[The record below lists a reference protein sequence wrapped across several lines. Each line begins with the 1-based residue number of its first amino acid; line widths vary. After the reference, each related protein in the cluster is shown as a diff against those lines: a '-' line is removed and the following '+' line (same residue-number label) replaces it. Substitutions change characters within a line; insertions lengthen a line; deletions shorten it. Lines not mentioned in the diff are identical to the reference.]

1 MSTTFFIFIAFCL
14 AMSGVAVFMLRSEL
28 AEAFGKWQ
36 SLVAFPVLALAGV
49 VITGL
54 VFLASYGS
62 AVHDTE
68 IWNGQVTGKQR
79 VHGHYLRSYS
89 CNCRQ
94 VCSGS
99 GNNRSCSTVCDTCY
113 EDRYTVDWS
122 CNTTIGKFTIEH
134 YDRSSRSV
142 YMSPDP
148 ARYTNILN
156 GDPVSKTS
164 SYTNY
169 VQAVPD
175 SLFKPASE
183 ELKKRFAKLIPEY
196 PDNIYDIYKINRF
209 VTPGF
214 YFADTQKW
222 NEDISNLLKTRGPA
236 KQVNLIVVVAKTED
250 RNFIY
255 ALQDAW
261 EGANKNDVVLVI
273 GSPDGQKIS
282 WVDVISWTKRE
293 LFKVQLRDEVFALG
307 TIQRE
312 KVMSIVASQIDTNFE
327 RRRMREFSY
336 LKNDIDPPMW
346 LMTSTFVVLMLMY
359 GGLIF
364 AAKAGKISIFRKK
377 SVYRRRF

>member
-1 MSTTFFIFIAFCL
+1 
-14 AMSGVAVFMLRSEL
+14 MSGVAVFMLRSEL
-28 AEAFGKWQ
+28 AAAFGKWQ
-36 SLVAFPVLALAGV
+36 SLVAFPVLTLAGV

-99 GNNRSCSTVCDTCY
+99 GKNRSCSTVCDTCY

-134 YDRSSRSV
+134 YDKSSKSV

-156 GDPVSKTS
+156 GDPVAKTS
-164 SYTNY
+164 PYTNY

-222 NEDISNLLKTRGPA
+222 NDDISNLLKTRGPT

-273 GSPDGQKIS
+273 GSVDGQKIS

-312 KVMSIVASQIDTNFE
+312 KVMSIIANQIDTNFE

>member
-1 MSTTFFIFIAFCL
+1 MSTTFFIFVAFCL
-14 AMSGVAVFMLRSEL
+14 LMSGIVVFMLRSQL
-28 AEAFGKWQ
+28 AQSFGKWQ

-49 VITGL
+49 VIVGL

-99 GNNRSCSTVCDTCY
+99 GQNRSCSTQCDTCY

-134 YDRSSRSV
+134 LDKSSRSV

-148 ARYTNILN
+148 QRYVVTQV
-156 GDPVSKTS
+156 GDPVAKTS

-169 VQAVPD
+169 IQAVPET
-175 SLFKPASE
+175 LFKPASKD
-183 ELKKRFAKLIPEY
+183 LKQKFAQLIPAY
-196 PDNIYDIYKINRF
+196 PDKIYDIYKINRF

-214 YFADTQKW
+214 YFADTQLW
-222 NEDISNLLKTRGPA
+222 NDHISEVLKTRGPT
-236 KQVNLIVVVAKTED
+236 KQVNLIVVIAKTED
-250 RNFIY
+250 RNFVY

-273 GSPDGQKIS
+273 GSTDGKTIS

-293 LFKVQLRDEVFALG
+293 LFKVQLRDEVFALK

-312 KVMSIVASQIDTNFE
+312 AVMDIVTKQIDTNFE
-327 RRRMREFSY
+327 RRRMREFTY

-346 LMTSTFVVLMLMY
+346 LLTSTFVLLLIGY
-359 GGLIF
+359 GAVIF
-364 AAKAGKISIFRKK
+364 FGMQQRVTTFNRTKRFN
-377 SVYRRRF
+377 RRF

>member
-28 AEAFGKWQ
+28 AAAFGKWQ
-36 SLVAFPVLALAGV
+36 SLVAFPILALAGV

-68 IWNGQVTGKQR
+68 IWNGQVTGKER

-99 GNNRSCSTVCDTCY
+99 GKNRSCSTVCDTCY

-134 YDRSSRSV
+134 YDKSSKSV

-156 GDPVSKTS
+156 GDPVAKTAP
-164 SYTNY
+164 YTNY

-222 NEDISNLLKTRGPA
+222 NDDISNLLKTRGPT

-273 GSPDGQKIS
+273 GSVDGQKIS

-312 KVMSIVASQIDTNFE
+312 KVMSIIANQIDTNFE

-364 AAKAGKISIFRKK
+364 ATKAGKISIFRKK

>member
-1 MSTTFFIFIAFCL
+1 
-14 AMSGVAVFMLRSEL
+14 MSGIVVFMLRSQL
-28 AEAFGKWQ
+28 AQSFGKWQ

-49 VITGL
+49 VIVGL

-68 IWNGQVTGKQR
+68 IWNGQVTDKQR

-99 GNNRSCSTVCDTCY
+99 GQNRSCSTQCDTCY

-148 ARYTNILN
+148 QRYIATQV
-156 GDPVSKTS
+156 GDPVAKTS

-169 VQAVPD
+169 IQAVPET
-175 SLFKPASE
+175 LFKPASKD
-183 ELKKRFAKLIPEY
+183 LKKKFAQLIPAY
-196 PDNIYDIYKINRF
+196 PDKIYDIYKINRF

-214 YFADTQKW
+214 YFADTQLW
-222 NEDISNLLKTRGPA
+222 NNHISEVLKTRGPT
-236 KQVNLIVVVAKTED
+236 KQVNLIVVIAKTED
-250 RNFIY
+250 RNFVY

-273 GSPDGQKIS
+273 GSTDGKNIS

-293 LFKVQLRDEVFALG
+293 LFKVQLRDEIFALK

-312 KVMSIVASQIDTNFE
+312 AVMDIVTKQIDSNFE
-327 RRRMREFSY
+327 RRRMREFTY

-346 LMTSTFVVLMLMY
+346 LLTSTFVLLLIGY
-359 GGLIF
+359 GAVIF
-364 AAKAGKISIFRKK
+364 FGMQQRVTTFNRTN
-377 SVYRRRF
+377 RFNRRF

>member
-28 AEAFGKWQ
+28 AAAFGKWQ
-36 SLVAFPVLALAGV
+36 SLVAFPILALAGV

-68 IWNGQVTGKQR
+68 IWNGQVTGKER

-99 GNNRSCSTVCDTCY
+99 GKNRSCSTVCDTCY

-134 YDRSSRSV
+134 YDKSSKSV

-156 GDPVSKTS
+156 GDPVAKTAP
-164 SYTNY
+164 YTNY

-183 ELKKRFAKLIPEY
+183 ELKNRFAKLIPEY

-222 NEDISNLLKTRGPA
+222 NDDISNLLKTRGPT

-273 GSPDGQKIS
+273 GSSDGQKIS

-312 KVMSIVASQIDTNFE
+312 KVMSIIAGQIDTNFE

>member
-1 MSTTFFIFIAFCL
+1 MSTTFFIFVAFCL
-14 AMSGVAVFMLRSEL
+14 LMSGIVVFMLRSQL
-28 AEAFGKWQ
+28 AQSFGKWQ

-49 VITGL
+49 VIVGL

-79 VHGHYLRSYS
+79 VHGHYLRPYS

-99 GNNRSCSTVCDTCY
+99 GQNRSCSTQCDTCY

-134 YDRSSRSV
+134 LDKSSRSV

-148 ARYTNILN
+148 QRYITTQT
-156 GDPVSKTS
+156 GDPVAKTS

-169 VQAVPD
+169 IQAVPD
-175 SLFKPASE
+175 TLFKPASKD
-183 ELKKRFAKLIPEY
+183 LKQKFAQLIPAY
-196 PDNIYDIYKINRF
+196 PDKIYDIYKINRF

-214 YFADTQKW
+214 YFADTQLW
-222 NEDISNLLKTRGPA
+222 NDHISEVLKTRGPT
-236 KQVNLIVVVAKTED
+236 KQVNLIVVIAKTED
-250 RNFIY
+250 RNFVY

-273 GSPDGQKIS
+273 GSADGKTIS

-293 LFKVQLRDEVFALG
+293 LFKVQLRDEVFALK

-312 KVMSIVASQIDTNFE
+312 AVMDIVTKQIDANFE
-327 RRRMREFSY
+327 RRRMREFTY

-346 LMTSTFVVLMLMY
+346 LLTSTFVLLLIGY
-359 GGLIF
+359 GAVIF
-364 AAKAGKISIFRKK
+364 FGMQQRVTTFNRKN
-377 SVYRRRF
+377 RFNRRF